1 MKKQLPLATFILSL
15 WFCPLCFAQTTTTT
29 TQMSTNN
36 ASTVVKKSDAT
47 ETNQPVDPIHNPYN
61 IQDNSNLIF
70 INTPDNPGP
79 VYVNTGNVEED
90 TKNYKKVKDQWIK
103 ENTIVKEE
111 EKKEETSP
119 Q

>member
-1 MKKQLPLATFILSL
+1 MKNYLPLATCILCL
-15 WFCPLCFAQTTTTT
+15 MFCPLCFGQNTTTSTSITTVKKVDEQTTTP
-29 TQMSTNN
+29 
-36 ASTVVKKSDAT
+36 A
-47 ETNQPVDPIHNPYN
+47 VDPVHNPYN

-90 TKNYKKVKDQWIK
+90 TKNYKMVKDAWIK

-111 EKKEETSP
+111 EKKEEIKP
-119 Q
+119 E